1 MIILSASEL
10 SLSFGDTQ
18 ILNDVSFSVNE
29 GDKLGIIGVNG
40 AGKTSLF
47 RLITGEYT
55 PDRGGVFIAKDKT
68 IGVLEQNTASQGAD
82 VDCNLL
88 EFMYSAFDGLLS
100 LEGEISELE
109 RKISDTSLT
118 CDEINALSSRLSNA
132 HARYSSEGGLEFRS
146 RCRGML
152 LRMGFSDEQ
161 MALPVKNL
169 SGGQHTRLA
178 LCRLLCREPDILMLD
193 EPTNH
198 LDINMLTW
206 LETFLASYKKT
217 VLLISHDRYFLDRI
231 TNKTLQIERKGA
243 KLYEGNYTK
252 AKAQQELDEKS
263 LEKRYKQ
270 QQKEIARIQANID
283 FQRRCGQE
291 HNFVTIRAKQKQ
303 LDRMEKLSLAPKQKE
318 VRISFASAKSTSND
332 VLQAKNL
339 AFSYGSAPLIKDLSF
354 LIRKGE
360 RVLFLGENGCGKSTL
375 MKLATKQ
382 LSALSGSIEQGYNI
396 SVAYYDQE
404 NRSLGEQN
412 TVFDELRLAYPT
424 KTNGELRSILA
435 LFLFTAEDIDKRVAS
450 LSGGERARLTLAKLI
465 MKPVNLL
472 VLDEPTNHL
481 DISSCEALEGALE
494 EFDGTIIAVSHDR
507 YFIDSIA
514 TRIIELDINAKN
526 GCHDYTLDDGELAY
540 TEYMRLREERE
551 ASKEEKADIPSV
563 DESSQKAQYEQR
575 KKEAADKRN
584 AEKRKERAQKRAAE
598 LEAEIQSLDEELF
611 GEAATDYMRAAE
623 IEKRKAEAEEELLSL
638 YEEIM

>member
-10 SLSFGDTQ
+10 SLSFGDTE

-55 PDRGGVFIAKDKT
+55 PDRGGVYIAKDKT
-68 IGVLEQNTASQGAD
+68 IGVLEQNTASLGAD
-82 VDCNLL
+82 TDCSLL
-88 EFMYSAFDGLLS
+88 EFMYSAFDGLLA
-100 LEGEISELE
+100 LEKEIHELE
-109 RKISDTSLT
+109 VGLSDSSLSQS
-118 CDEINALSSRLSNA
+118 EIHSMSARLSNA
-132 HARYSSEGGLEFRS
+132 HAKFSDEGGLEFRS
-146 RCRGML
+146 RCRAML
-152 LRMGFSDEQ
+152 LRMGFSEEQ
-161 MALPVKNL
+161 TAMPVRNL

-198 LDINMLTW
+198 LDIDMLSW

-243 KLYEGNYTK
+243 KLYVGNYTK
-252 AKAQQELDEKS
+252 AKAQQELDEAS

-291 HNFVTIRAKQKQ
+291 HNFVTIRSKQKQ
-303 LDRMEKLSLAPKQKE
+303 LDRMEKLSLSQKQKE
-318 VRISFASAKSTSND
+318 VKISFNSAKSTSNE
-332 VLQAKNL
+332 VVKSKNVS
-339 AFSYGSAPLIKDLSF
+339 FSYGGEPLIKNLSF
-354 LIRKGE
+354 LVRRGE
-360 RVLFLGENGCGKSTL
+360 RVLFLGANGCGKSTL
-375 MKLATKQ
+375 MRLITNQ
-382 LSALSGSIEQGYNI
+382 LSATGGSLELGYNI
-396 SVAYYDQE
+396 SFAYYDQE
-404 NRSLGEQN
+404 NRSLCDTN
-412 TVFDELRLAYPT
+412 TVFDEMRVAYPT

-435 LFLFTAEDIDKRVAS
+435 AFLFTSEDIDKRVSS

-465 MKPVNLL
+465 ARPINML

-481 DISSCEALEGALE
+481 DISSCEALERALD

-514 TRIIELDINAKN
+514 TRIIELDKSCEN
-526 GCHDYTLDDGELAY
+526 GCYDYPLDEGELAY

-551 ASKEEKADIPSV
+551 LQKIESATQLVA

-575 KKEAADKRN
+575 KRQAADKRN
-584 AEKRKERAQKRAAE
+584 AEKRRERAQKRASE
-598 LEAEIQSLDEELF
+598 LESLIQSLDEELF
-611 GEAATDYMRAAE
+611 GDAATDYVRAAK
-623 IEKRKAEAEEELLSL
+623 IEKQKSEAEEELLLL
-638 YEEIM
+638 YEGIM

>member
-18 ILNDVSFSVNE
+18 ILKNVSFSVNE
-29 GDKLGIIGVNG
+29 GDRLGIIGVNG

-55 PDRGGVFIAKDKT
+55 PDSGNIYIAKDKT
-68 IGVLEQNTASQGAD
+68 VGVLAQNTVSVNTESGGS
-82 VDCNLL
+82 LL
-88 EFMYSAFDGLLS
+88 EYMYSAFEPLLS
-100 LEGEISELE
+100 LEREIGELESRLTDKTLSNDEIS
-109 RKISDTSLT
+109 
-118 CDEINALSSRLSNA
+118 ALSARLSNA
-132 HARYSSEGGLEFRS
+132 HTRFSQDGGLEFRG

-152 LRMGFSDEQ
+152 LRMGFSEEQ
-161 MALPVKNL
+161 ISMPVSAL

-198 LDINMLTW
+198 LDITALSW
-206 LETFLASYKKT
+206 LEAFLASYRKT

-231 TNKTLQIERKGA
+231 TNKTLQIERNSA
-243 KLYEGNYTK
+243 KLYVGNYTK
-252 AKAQQELDEKS
+252 AKAQQAQDEAS

-303 LDRMEKLSLAPKQKE
+303 LDRMEKLSLTQKQKE
-318 VRISFASAKSTSND
+318 VRISFASAKSTSNE
-332 VLQAKNL
+332 VIKSKSLS
-339 AFSYGSAPLIKDLSF
+339 FSYGAEPIIKNLSF

-375 MKLATKQ
+375 MKLITGSLAA
-382 LSALSGSIEQGYNI
+382 SSGSIEQGYNI

-404 NRSLGEQN
+404 NRSLCDSN
-412 TVFDELRLAYPT
+412 TVFDEMRSAYPT

-435 LFLFTAEDIDKRVAS
+435 LFLFGADDIDKRVSS

-465 MKPVNLL
+465 VNKVNLL

-481 DISSCEALEGALE
+481 DISSCEALERALE
-494 EFDGTIIAVSHDR
+494 DFDGTIVAVSHDR

-514 TRIIELDINAKN
+514 TRIIELDKKAEN
-526 GCHDYTLDDGELAY
+526 GCHDYPLDEEELAY
-540 TEYMRLREERE
+540 TEYMRMRELRVAEAEEQTKPEE
-551 ASKEEKADIPSV
+551 ADAT
-563 DESSQKAQYEQR
+563 SQKAQYEQR

-584 AEKRKERAQKRAAE
+584 SQKRIERAKKRAEE
-598 LEAEIQSLDEELF
+598 LEAEIQALDEELF
-611 GEAATDYMRAAE
+611 GDAASDYIRAAE
-623 IEKRKAEAEEELLSL
+623 IEKRKAEAEEELMAL